1 MAFPVPL
8 LLLYAREDPMV
19 PPSVGPKLAA
29 LIPGAELAWMEATS
43 HFAHVDS
50 PDRVAP
56 LLLDFLGRSGSDP
69 RPRSAESRTL

>member
-1 MAFPVPL
+1 MPL

-29 LIPGAELAWMEATS
+29 LIPDAELVWMDETS

-56 LLLDFLGRSGSDP
+56 LLHDFLGAR
-69 RPRSAESRTL
+69 RTSEE